1 MGQTKKASPQSR
13 TGLPATISRLAA
25 HYSFILVFIVIFLV
39 YIVISNGLTWS
50 GMMNIFRH
58 SAVIGVISIGMGLV
72 CLTGEIDL
80 SVGSMLA
87 MVAGFSVIIFNIT
100 DSIFVTLLFAMA
112 LGAFCGFINGLLIGG
127 VRIPAFIVTLSTMLI
142 YRSLAQYFCQHIPS
156 ELCGGGSSVYNVLS
170 TKKSYK
176 ALYSFGNKALGTIP
190 NVGIVLML
198 ITILFV
204 YICTS
209 TKFGKKIYAIGSN
222 QKAAL
227 MVGIGVGRM
236 KVLIF
241 AITGLLTGVG
251 AFLWIAMNASADP
264 ATTGSSYEM
273 YAIAAV
279 VLGGISMS
287 GGKGKCLGI
296 LFGVM
301 SYTVIDKII
310 VALKM
315 DSLINNTIKGIMLLV
330 VIMLQIV
337 GPEIKEWFSLHLN
350 RKAETDL

>member
-1 MGQTKKASPQSR
+1 MEQTKKASLPSR
-13 TGLPATISRLAA
+13 IGLPATISRLAG
-25 HYSFILVFIVIFLV
+25 HYSFILVFVVIFLV
-39 YIVISNGLTWS
+39 YVMTSNGLTWS

-58 SAVIGVISIGMGLV
+58 SAVIGIISIGMGLV

-87 MVAGFSVIIFNIT
+87 LVAGFSVIIFNIT

-112 LGAFCGFINGLLIGG
+112 LGTFCGLINGLLVGG
-127 VRIPAFIVTLSTMLI
+127 IKMPAFIVTLSTMLI

-156 ELCGGGSSVYNVLS
+156 ELCGGGSSVYNVVS
-170 TKKSYK
+170 TKKSYQ
-176 ALYSFGNKALGTIP
+176 ALYNFGNKALGTIP
-190 NVGIVLML
+190 NVGIVLVL
-198 ITILFV
+198 LTALFV

-222 QKAAL
+222 QKAAR
-227 MVGIGVGRM
+227 MAGIGVGRM

-241 AITGLLTGVG
+241 VIAGLLVGVG

-296 LFGVM
+296 LFGAM

-315 DSLINNTIKGIMLLV
+315 DSLIDNTIKGIMLLI

-337 GPEIKEWFSLHLN
+337 GPEMKGWFSSHLG
-350 RKAETDL
+350 RRAKATP